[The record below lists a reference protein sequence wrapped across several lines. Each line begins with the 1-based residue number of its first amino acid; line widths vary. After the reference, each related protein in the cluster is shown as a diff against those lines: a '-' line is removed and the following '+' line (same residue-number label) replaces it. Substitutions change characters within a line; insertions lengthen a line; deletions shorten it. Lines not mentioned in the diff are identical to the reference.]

1 MKDSTIDPNFDE
13 SQMLEEIEVIRS
25 SDAAFDLGF
34 KIILLGEA
42 GVGKSSL
49 LIRSTQEKFEEY
61 YSTTIGFEFATLNF
75 LYQNTKLK
83 LQVWDTCGQE
93 VYRSLISSFYRDTS
107 LAILV
112 YSINEYAKHNYSLAT
127 IHSLSLAAGS
137 KN

>member
-1 MKDSTIDPNFDE
+1 MKDYITDSSTDE
-13 SQMLEEIEVIRS
+13 SQILEEIEVIRS

-49 LIRSTQEKFEEY
+49 LIRSTQDKFEEY

-75 LYQNTKLK
+75 LYQNLKLK

-93 VYRSLISSFYRDTS
+93 VYRSLISSFYRDSS

-112 YSINEYAKHNYSLAT
+112 YSINE
-127 IHSLSLAAGS
+127 
-137 KN
+137 